1 MVCKPLESSICFPFW
16 SFTGWKITV
25 ITYDLH
31 VWFFNHMLFWD
42 HIVMVTEWS
51 SPTTWGLEWVD
62 LQGSARLITMNRTK
76 WAMASIAMWI
86 FQKVISIKLNYID
99 CSKSIH
105 FLYIHIFIVYNI
117 YCYGSIYCLVLRGF
131 STSWEN
137 HWIMI
142 GELKK
147 LIPNWKLPLNWG
159 PIQFYWTLNPE
170 TYTMVN

>member
-76 WAMASIAMWI
+76 WAMASPQPSPGSFTSTASTGGTTESGTESGTGPRPCGYCDVFLSLFCYQCL
-86 FQKVISIKLNYID
+86 FQCLLLLLLLSLLLFFFFFFFF
-99 CSKSIH
+99 
-105 FLYIHIFIVYNI
+105 FLFFVFLLLLL
-117 YCYGSIYCLVLRGF
+117 SLLF
-131 STSWEN
+131 W
-137 HWIMI
+137 
-142 GELKK
+142 L
-147 LIPNWKLPLNWG
+147 LFLFLLLA
-159 PIQFYWTLNPE
+159 FL
-170 TYTMVN
+170 